1 MKHVN
6 SLDELREAGRIRWSS
21 SAQAWTAEP
30 DEVMAA
36 LVREGFEEYKR
47 EVARSRRD
55 RQPTGGLWQGL
66 DSRTGSVASA
76 VWFTSPT
83 QPTSRV
89 FIEIDGEPV
98 IA

>member
-1 MKHVN
+1 MRHVN
-6 SLDELREAGRIRWSS
+6 SLDELQATGRMQWSAS
-21 SAQAWTAEP
+21 DHAWTAKP

-36 LVREGFEEYKR
+36 LARAGFEECKR
-47 EVARSRRD
+47 EEARTRRHGE
-55 RQPTGGLWQGL
+55 PAGGLWQGL

-83 QPTSRV
+83 LHTSKM

-98 IA
+98 IE